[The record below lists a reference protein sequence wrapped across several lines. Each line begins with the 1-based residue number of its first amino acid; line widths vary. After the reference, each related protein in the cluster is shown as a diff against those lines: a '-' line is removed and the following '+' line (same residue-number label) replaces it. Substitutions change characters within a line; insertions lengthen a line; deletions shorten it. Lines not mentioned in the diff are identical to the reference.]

1 MNKKILVVVDM
12 QKDFITGP
20 LSNDECTNTVERIE
34 NLIEKGDYDEIYL
47 TYDTHNED
55 YLETNEGKNLPIPH
69 CIEGTTGHE
78 LDDRIQKAIDA
89 ASDRNVPIITFE
101 KDTFGSIDL
110 AHHMMNKHLSNIK
123 NEFNT
128 QIDFCGVCTGFCV
141 ISNALL
147 TKTVLPE
154 TNIRVIANAC
164 ACVTAESHKRALES
178 MKTCHIQ
185 VVE

>member
-20 LSNDECTNTVERIE
+20 LSNDECANTVEKVA
-34 NLIEKGDYDEIYL
+34 NLIEKGDYDEIYV

-55 YLETNEGKNLPIPH
+55 YLETNEGKHLPIPH
-69 CIEGTTGHE
+69 CIEGTVGHE

-89 ASDRNVPIITFE
+89 ASDRNVPILTFKKE
-101 KDTFGSIDL
+101 TFGSVDL
-110 AHHMMNKHLSNIK
+110 AHHMMKKQLLKTENQFSI
-123 NEFNT
+123 
-128 QIDFCGVCTGFCV
+128 QIDFCGVCTGLCV

-154 TNIRVIANAC
+154 TNIRVMANAC
-164 ACVTAESHKRALES
+164 ACVTPESHKRALES
-178 MKTCHIQ
+178 MKTCHIEL
-185 VVE
+185 VE